1 MVQKLLEMFAIFI
14 GFFSD
19 SSLRE
24 NVSGINWAGLF
35 IKILI
40 HFYMFDRSFKLFV
53 KTFIIIIRL
62 DILLSV
68 ETIFLPKS
76 LIFSF

>member
-1 MVQKLLEMFAIFI
+1 MVQKLLEMFTIFI

-35 IKILI
+35 IKNS
-40 HFYMFDRSFKLFV
+40 DS
-53 KTFIIIIRL
+53 
-62 DILLSV
+62 LLYV
-68 ETIFLPKS
+68 R
-76 LIFSF
+76 